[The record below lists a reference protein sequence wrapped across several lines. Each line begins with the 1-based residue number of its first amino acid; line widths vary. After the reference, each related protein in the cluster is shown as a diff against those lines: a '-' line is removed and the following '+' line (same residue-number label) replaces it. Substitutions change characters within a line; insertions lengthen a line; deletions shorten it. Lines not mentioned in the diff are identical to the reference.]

1 MGDGREHLPFKM
13 VQVQATMSDHW
24 NPAAKQRMQQ
34 GIQSLGLEESDYDA
48 G

>member
-1 MGDGREHLPFKM
+1 
-13 VQVQATMSDHW
+13 MSDHW

-34 GIQSLGLEESDYDA
+34 EIQSLGLEESDYDA